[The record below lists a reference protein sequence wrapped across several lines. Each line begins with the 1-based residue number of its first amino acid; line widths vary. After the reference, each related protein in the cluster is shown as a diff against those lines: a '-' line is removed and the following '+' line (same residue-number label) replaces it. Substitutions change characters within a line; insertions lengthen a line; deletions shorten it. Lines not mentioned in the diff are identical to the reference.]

1 MSTFVLKT
9 ENAMFSETSARQP
22 ITTRFH
28 NSGMDTTLVLN
39 SLMRAANITRTKKYG
54 ISDDTVKKTVATL

>member
-1 MSTFVLKT
+1 
-9 ENAMFSETSARQP
+9 MFSETSARQP